1 MADDELHTTIAAA
14 RQKILTSLAMDEAGA
29 HEPELTC
36 LRMIQSLLPVIY
48 TALDEFAPCTCH
60 DPDELSGQLETF
72 AELILPRAFA
82 YCAVAIIAGTTPQE
96 LTLESVASFCSE
108 LERATAS
115 MLASAKDARQHA
127 I

>member
-1 MADDELHTTIAAA
+1 MADDALQATIADA
-14 RQKILTSLAMDEAGA
+14 RQKILTSLAMDEVGA
-29 HEPELTC
+29 LEPELTC
-36 LRMIQSLLPVIY
+36 LRMIQRLLPTIY
-48 TALDEFAPCTCH
+48 TELDEFAPCTGH

-96 LTLESVASFCSE
+96 LTLESVANFCSE
-108 LERATAS
+108 LEKATAS
-115 MLASAKDARQHA
+115 MLANTKDARQHA

>member
-36 LRMIQSLLPVIY
+36 LRMIQRLLPVIY
-48 TALDEFAPCTCH
+48 TALDEFAPCSEH
-60 DPDELSGQLETF
+60 DAEVLSGQLEAF
-72 AELILPRAFA
+72 AEVILPRAFA

-108 LERATAS
+108 LEKATAS
-115 MLASAKDARQHA
+115 MLASARDVRQYP